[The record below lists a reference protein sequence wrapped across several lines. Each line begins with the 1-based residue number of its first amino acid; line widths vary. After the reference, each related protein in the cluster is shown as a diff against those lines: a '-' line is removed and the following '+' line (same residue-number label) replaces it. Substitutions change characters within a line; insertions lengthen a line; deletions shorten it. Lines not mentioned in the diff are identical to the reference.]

1 MNRNMSLVRCMPGTM
16 AKHVERMD
24 IIVAPVADIYE
35 TADAFIV
42 KLDMPGTTKEGITL
56 SVNSGRLEIRG
67 LLGNTL
73 ADNAG
78 IILSEI
84 GKKTYH
90 RGFNLGDGIDRDRI
104 SAQFEDGIL
113 TVTLAKTEAVKPRS
127 IQVN

>member
-1 MNRNMSLVRCMPGTM
+1 MNREFSLVRCMPGTM
-16 AKHVERMD
+16 AKRMEHMD
-24 IIVAPVADIYE
+24 VIVAPIADIYE
-35 TADAFIV
+35 TTEAFV
-42 KLDMPGTTKEGITL
+42 LKLDMPGTTREAITL
-56 SVNSGRLEIRG
+56 SIDSGRLEIRG
-67 LLGNTL
+67 AVSNTL

-78 IILSEI
+78 VILSEI

-113 TVTLAKTEAVKPRS
+113 TVTLAKTEAVRPRS